1 MTTINRIDL
10 ASLPLPDVVT
20 ALDFEALVMAMKA
33 ALIAEDPALAKAL
46 SLQSEPLVKLLE
58 QIAYRELH
66 QTNRVNQTA
75 KSLLL
80 AYATGTT
87 LDHIGVT
94 RDIERLL
101 ITPANP
107 NSNPPTEAVYET
119 NDAYRRRIQLAPE
132 RHSAGSLGAYV
143 YWALSAAGAVRDA
156 TVDTPSAGIVQL
168 FIQSQQQ
175 DVAGAALLGT
185 VAATLNTGSRRPFT
199 DELQVLAATPLD
211 YQIIAELTLFPW
223 PDAAAVLANANA
235 ALDLYLQQVS
245 YLGYDVTLSGLH
257 AALHQAGVQRVNLI
271 SPTTDLVIPKSR
283 YARCTARS
291 VNVLEYRDV

>member
-20 ALDFEALVMAMKA
+20 GLDFEALVMAMKA
-33 ALIAEDPALAKAL
+33 ELIAENPALAEAL
-46 SLQSEPLVKLLE
+46 LLQSEPLVKLLE

-94 RDIERLL
+94 RDVERLL

-107 NSNPPTEAVYET
+107 NSNPPTEAVYES

-143 YWALSAAGAVRDA
+143 YWALSASGSVRDA
-156 TVDTPSAGIVQL
+156 TVDTPSAGVVQL
-168 FIQSQQQ
+168 FIQSHQHA
-175 DVAGAALLGT
+175 VAGAALLGT
-185 VAATLNTGSRRPFT
+185 VAAAVNTGSRCPFT
-199 DELQVLAATPLD
+199 DELQVLAATPFD

-223 PDAAAVLANANA
+223 PDAAPVLANANA

-271 SPTTDLVIPKSR
+271 SPATDLVIPKSL